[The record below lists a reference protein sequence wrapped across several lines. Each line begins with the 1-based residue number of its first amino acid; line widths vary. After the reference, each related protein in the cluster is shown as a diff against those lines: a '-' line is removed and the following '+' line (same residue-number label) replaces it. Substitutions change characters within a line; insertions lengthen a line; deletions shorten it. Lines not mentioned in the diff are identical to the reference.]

1 MGKRNPEDQRQGDL
15 FLLVVAISLFHKPKS
30 MGTRATITISDKDER
45 FDIYRHY
52 DGYPN
57 GPHGVI
63 HDIRAA
69 IDRAWPQPRFEAGD
83 FAAATVAQMK
93 QCPGS
98 VYLTPE
104 AKRHAD
110 RSFHYDVRFA
120 ENALR
125 VIVHD
130 YASRIDKVIPKW
142 EGTIDEAVKH
152 FKADEDYDGEPV
164 FEHHTVTI
172 PVEGVDV
179 IANALDAAAL
189 DINQACKWR
198 PDPDSKRALDKIR
211 MAKALIG
218 HTE

>member
-1 MGKRNPEDQRQGDL
+1 
-15 FLLVVAISLFHKPKS
+15 
-30 MGTRATITISDKDER
+30 MGTRATISISDKDER

-98 VYLTPE
+98 VYLTSE

-110 RSFHYDVRFA
+110 RSFHYDIRFA

-125 VIVHD
+125 VVVHD

-152 FKADEDYDGEPV
+152 FKDYEGEPI
-164 FEHHTVTI
+164 FEHRTVAI

-179 IANALDAAAL
+179 IVNALDAAAL
-189 DINQACKWR
+189 DINQACQWR
-198 PDPDSKRALDKIR
+198 LDPDSKHALDKIR

-218 HTE
+218 HVE